1 MQLQKLST
9 TAAQVRPPL
18 VDDFQRLDQLC
29 LEALYLEAMAWP
41 KPGLVTPRDS
51 GSHRDMDIGSFHVGI
66 ASLKGYFREV
76 ALSAAAGNGLAVLR
90 SIGVKAEQNML
101 LATGGANT
109 HRGAI
114 FNLGLL
120 AAAAARRMLDCS
132 LAGLSCGEVV
142 RQLWGREILDS
153 RLAAPHSHGHKVY
166 QSFAAGGARSEA
178 GSGFPAVYRVG
189 LPLLRRVL
197 KVTGSQEKA
206 LIGTLLALMEQ
217 VADTNLLWRGGAEGL
232 AFVQLSARIFNSS
245 GGVEHPCWCEG
256 LIAMHREF
264 VMRNLSPGGSADL
277 LAATWL
283 VHQLDAAGQTL

>member
-1 MQLQKLST
+1 MQLQKLAT
-9 TAAQVRPPL
+9 TAAPVRPPL
-18 VDDFQRLDQLC
+18 ADDFRWLEQLC
-29 LEALYLEAMAWP
+29 LEALRLEAMAWP

-51 GSHRDMDIGSFHVGI
+51 GSHLDMDIRTFHAGI

-76 ALSAAAGNGLAVLR
+76 AVSAATGNPLAVLR
-90 SIGVKAEQNML
+90 VIGVEAERKML
-101 LATGGANT
+101 QATGGVNT

-120 AAAAARRMLDCS
+120 AAAAARRTFDCS

-142 RQLWGREILDS
+142 RRLWGSQIVCS
-153 RLAAPHSHGHKVY
+153 RSAAPESHGAAVY
-166 QSFAAGGARSEA
+166 RNFAAGGARSEA
-178 GSGFPAVYRVG
+178 GSGFPAVYQVG

-197 KVTGSQEKA
+197 QVTGSQEKA
-206 LIGTLLALMEQ
+206 LIGALLALMEQ

-232 AFVQLSARIFNSS
+232 ALVQLSARVFNAD
-245 GGVEHPCWCEG
+245 GGVEHPRWCEG

-264 VMRNLSPGGSADL
+264 VTRNLSPGGSADL

-283 VHQLDAAGQTL
+283 IHQLDAAQQSR